1 MLTNE
6 ISAAF
11 DKSEAGCKLNSW
23 NKKESFTEKQ
33 SRKKKAN

>member
-6 ISAAF
+6 ISVTF

-23 NKKESFTEKQ
+23 NKKQSFMEKQ
-33 SRKKKAN
+33 SKKKKG